1 MKKIINLF
9 FFISTVLI
17 TAQNNTSYWQ
27 QHVNYKMDV
36 DVDVE
41 NYTYSGTQKL
51 VYTNI
56 IDRFD
61 TMIDSLIIENC
72 REEGFIETSLA
83 NMSGTVTES
92 DLVKILIHGENL
104 QGALDLKLR
113 NGLRNTILRERHSK
127 KLSSVFKVFQ
137 PDINPVT
144 DQRVNPP
151 TGKIS
156 AKITP
161 QKAIKI
167 PYSISGY
174 ADWLYSRRNGVVHGA
189 GSSFLKIDKARL
201 KELYK
206 YNCPSTF
213 KMKIGATNNAVNF
226 YLCIVEILRIE
237 PE

>member
-1 MKKIINLF
+1 MDKTALKEFQRYIRKEVEPAINDLGSLDEKNRLH
-9 FFISTVLI
+9 I
-17 TAQNNTSYWQ
+17 
-27 QHVNYKMDV
+27 
-36 DVDVE
+36 
-41 NYTYSGTQKL
+41 QKL

-61 TMIDSLIIENC
+61 TMIDILIIENC
-72 REEGFIETSLA
+72 REEGFIESSLA

-92 DLVKILIHGENL
+92 ELVKILIHGENL

-174 ADWLYSRRNGVVHGA
+174 ADWLYSRRNSIVHG
-189 GSSFLKIDKARL
+189 GGTNKFLENDRVQL
-201 KELYK
+201 KKLYK
-206 YNCPSTF
+206 KEPAKQFTIKLSSIKVTVAFY
-213 KMKIGATNNAVNF
+213 KDVVELLNA
-226 YLCIVEILRIE
+226 
-237 PE
+237 

>member
-1 MKKIINLF
+1 MNKTALNEFQRYIKKEVEPAINDLGSLDEKNRLH
-9 FFISTVLI
+9 I
-17 TAQNNTSYWQ
+17 
-27 QHVNYKMDV
+27 
-36 DVDVE
+36 
-41 NYTYSGTQKL
+41 QKL

-61 TMIDSLIIENC
+61 TMLDGLIIENC

-174 ADWLYSRRNGVVHGA
+174 ADWLYSRRNSIVHG
-189 GSSFLKIDKARL
+189 GGTNKFLENDRVQIKK
-201 KELYK
+201 LYK
-206 YNCPSTF
+206 KEPAKQFTIKLSSIKVTVAFY
-213 KMKIGATNNAVNF
+213 KDVVELLNA
-226 YLCIVEILRIE
+226 
-237 PE
+237 